1 MTGRSAGPHRAAAL
15 RAGPGDALP
24 PRGALWGLAE
34 PSAAFPFTCKC
45 LTRPRV
51 PL

>member
-24 PRGALWGLAE
+24 PGCPLGAGRAQR
-34 PSAAFPFTCKC
+34 C
-45 LTRPRV
+45 V
-51 PL
+51 PVHV